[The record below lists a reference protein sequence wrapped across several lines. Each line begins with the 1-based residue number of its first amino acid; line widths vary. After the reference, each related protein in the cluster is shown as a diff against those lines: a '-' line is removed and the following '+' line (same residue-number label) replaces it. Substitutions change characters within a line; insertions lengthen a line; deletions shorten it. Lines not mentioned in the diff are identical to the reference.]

1 MAVSGKQTDYMKPD
15 RYQRGF
21 MEHAMRTWGDKK
33 FREVTEWVLAT
44 SEIDKMDPVRSEH
57 MLTILKAIG
66 DDEFRALVE
75 SVATP

>member
-1 MAVSGKQTDYMKPD
+1 MTITTKQAGYMKPD

-21 MEHAMRTWGDKK
+21 MVHALHTWGDKK

-44 SEIDKMDPVRSEH
+44 SEVDKMDPIRSGH

-66 DDEFRALVE
+66 DDEFRTLVK
-75 SVATP
+75 SVASP